1 MVEEKL
7 TEEPKTLHK
16 KEDIKYFVR
25 IANTDLVGSKPIYLA
40 LRKIKGVN
48 FMFANAACAITKIP
62 KDKKAGVLSEQEIK
76 KLEEFLT
83 NPLKFNLPS
92 WLLNRQKDYDTG
104 IDKHLLTSDLDF
116 TKEFDIRRLKKIK
129 SNRGFRHAWGLPL
142 RGQKT
147 KSNFRKNKRK
157 GALGVKRK
165 KTKSGKV

>member
-1 MVEEKL
+1 MTEEK
-7 TEEPKTLHK
+7 PKEN
-16 KEDIKYFVR
+16 KENIKYFVR
-25 IANTDLVGSKPIYLA
+25 IANTDLVGGKSIYLA

-48 FMFANAACAITKIP
+48 FMFANAACAIAGIP
-62 KDKKAGVLSEQEIK
+62 KDKKAGTLSEQEIK

-129 SNRGFRHAWGLPL
+129 ANRGFRHAWGLPL

-147 KSNFRKNKRK
+147 KSNFRRNKRK

-165 KTKSGKV
+165 KK